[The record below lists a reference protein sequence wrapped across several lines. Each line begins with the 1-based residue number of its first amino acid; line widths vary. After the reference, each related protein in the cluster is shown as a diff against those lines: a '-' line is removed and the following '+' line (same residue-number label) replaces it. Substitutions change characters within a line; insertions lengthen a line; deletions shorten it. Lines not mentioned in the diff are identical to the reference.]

1 MSGKRGALSVAAT
14 LALAATPALLA
25 QQIPLV
31 ARPGLDGARLFRDYA
46 CNSCHGEGGR
56 NGLPGHPILAGQD
69 PQYLMEQLLAFKA
82 GQRANGMAQTMIGTV
97 ATIPNDEL
105 TAIALYLSAQS
116 CK

>member
-1 MSGKRGALSVAAT
+1 MSTRGAFSASAIMAL
-14 LALAATPALLA
+14 LAAPILLA
-25 QQIPLV
+25 QQVPLV

-56 NGLPGHPILAGQD
+56 NGLPGHPVLSGQD
-69 PQYLMEQLLAFKA
+69 PQYLMAQLLAFKS

-97 ATIPNDEL
+97 ATIPDDEL

-116 CK
+116 CR